1 LKNTFAYSILK
12 YSHSKILG
20 EELNVGI
27 LFVFPENGVIE
38 FYSPT
43 NLQRLVKSYPDI
55 DVKLI
60 ASYLDSFN
68 SSAKKIAHALP
79 TYTLDLNK
87 LIYEQFIIQDSSA
100 LQFSKF
106 NFALFDGD
114 FELTKE
120 KYKQLFL
127 GSYHIK
133 KNVNLN
139 QPKLNDHSISKVC
152 KNIILSKRPDIS
164 EYLKTDIIILENKSV
179 KLKTDFY
186 WQNGTTNFVKGI
198 TFDLSKADEIIKKSL
213 LIGNQLNYLSEKIVN
228 SNGRVDLLLAKPSNE
243 NLTSTYLEAINIL
256 NNSSANISIISGD
269 YSNYADKVINEIEI
283 H

>member
-1 LKNTFAYSILK
+1 LRNTIAYSILK

-27 LFVFPENGVIE
+27 LFAFPEYGIIE
-38 FYSPT
+38 FHSPT
-43 NLQRLVKSYPDI
+43 NLQRLVKTYPDL

-68 SSAKKIAHALP
+68 SSAKKLSSVLP
-79 TYTLDLNK
+79 SYSLDLNK

-114 FELTKE
+114 FEITKA

-127 GSYHIK
+127 GAYQVK
-133 KNVNLN
+133 KTENLH
-139 QPKLNDHSISKVC
+139 KLNDHSISMVC
-152 KNIILSKRPDIS
+152 KNIILSIRPEIS
-164 EYLKTDIIILENKSV
+164 AYLKTDIVLLENKSV

-213 LIGNQLNYLSEKIVN
+213 LIGNQLNYLSDKIIN
-228 SNGRVDLLLAKPSNE
+228 SNARVDLLLAKPSNE
-243 NLTSTYLEAINIL
+243 KLTSTYLEAIDIL
-256 NNSSANISIISGD
+256 NNSSANISITSDD
-269 YSNYADKVINEIEI
+269 YFNYAEKVIDEIEI

>member
-1 LKNTFAYSILK
+1 MKNTLAYSILK

-27 LFVFPENGVIE
+27 LFVFPENGIIE

-68 SSAKKIAHALP
+68 SRSKKLSSVLHS
-79 TYTLDLNK
+79 YSLDLNK
-87 LIYEQFIIQDSSA
+87 LIYEQFIIHDSSA
-100 LQFSKF
+100 LQFTKF
-106 NFALFDGD
+106 KFALFDGD
-114 FELTKE
+114 LEITKAQ
-120 KYKQLFL
+120 YKQLFL
-127 GSYHIK
+127 GMYQLK
-133 KNVNLN
+133 KNEN
-139 QPKLNDHSISKVC
+139 QPKLNDHSISNVC
-152 KNIILSKRPDIS
+152 KNIIISKRPDIS
-164 EYLKTDIIILENKSV
+164 EFLKTDKVLLENKSV

-213 LIGNQLNYLSEKIVN
+213 LIGNQLNYLSEKIIS
-228 SNGRVDLLLAKPSNE
+228 SNARVDLLLAKPSNK
-243 NLTSTYLEAINIL
+243 NLTSTYLEAIDIL
-256 NNSSANISIISGD
+256 NNSSANISIICDD
-269 YSNYADKVINEIEI
+269 YSNYANTVINEIEI

>member
-1 LKNTFAYSILK
+1 MKNTLAYSILK

-27 LFVFPENGVIE
+27 LFVFPENGIIE
-38 FYSPT
+38 FHSPT
-43 NLQRLVKSYPDI
+43 NLQRLVKTYPDL

-68 SSAKKIAHALP
+68 SRAKKISSVLP
-79 TYTLDLNK
+79 SYSLDLNK
-87 LIYEQFIIQDSSA
+87 LIYEQFIILDSSA

-114 FELTKE
+114 LEITKA

-127 GSYHIK
+127 GAYQVK
-133 KNVNLN
+133 KRENLH
-139 QPKLNDHSISKVC
+139 KLNDHSISIVC
-152 KNIILSKRPDIS
+152 KNIILSKRPQIS
-164 EYLKTDIIILENKSV
+164 EYLKTDNVLLENKSV

-213 LIGNQLNYLSEKIVN
+213 LIGNQLNYLSDKIIN
-228 SNGRVDLLLAKPSNE
+228 LNARVDLLLAKPSNE
-243 NLTSTYLEAINIL
+243 KLTSTYLEAIDIL
-256 NNSSANISIISGD
+256 NNSSANISITSDD
-269 YSNYADKVINEIEI
+269 YFNYAEKVIDEIEI